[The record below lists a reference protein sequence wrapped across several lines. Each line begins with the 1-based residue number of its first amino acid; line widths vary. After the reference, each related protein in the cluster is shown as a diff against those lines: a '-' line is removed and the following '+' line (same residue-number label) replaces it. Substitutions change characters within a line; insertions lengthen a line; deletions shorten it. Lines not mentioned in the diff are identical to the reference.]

1 MHGMSMPIRAGVGSS
16 VPQVVR
22 RGGKAASFSRHN
34 VRGIPLSMKNRPR
47 MRAVRLNSGLT

>member
-1 MHGMSMPIRAGVGSS
+1 MPIRAGVGSS